1 MVHSTPQWPRKNL
14 RTESVSILKR
24 VLDKLPPWPWAKTK
38 SPAEATADGGST
50 HLNLA
55 RESLKDLIE
64 DARLPAGIRESLAH
78 DYEAVQAMLDKLQ
91 HGHLHIA
98 VFGRVSTGKSSL
110 LNALIGEQKFA
121 VSPLHG
127 ETRKTTIEQWSEVE
141 AAGVFLIDTPGL
153 DEAGGEDRE
162 AMAKEVAHRS
172 DLVIFVVDGD
182 ITDSEL
188 QSLRTLL
195 EQGRPVVVA
204 LNKSDLYT
212 QDEQDALLQSVR
224 EKTAGLVD
232 PDDVLAVAAQ
242 PRPQQ
247 VIELDDEGAETA
259 STRVRDPDI
268 DALRVRLWD
277 IFETEGKTLA
287 ALNAS
292 LFAADLSDQVG
303 IRILNAR
310 REIGDKLVRT
320 YCVAKGI
327 AVAFNPI
334 PVADLFAAA
343 FIDVGMV
350 MHLSKVYDLPIS
362 QREAGSLVSVIIAEA
377 AALMGTVWALH
388 FVSSALKVGTA
399 GLSTIVTAGAQ
410 GAIAYYSTYV
420 VGQIAADYLAKGK
433 SWGEGG
439 PKQVVREILD
449 SLDRDTV
456 LRQAK
461 KEIQMRLGIS

>member
-1 MVHSTPQWPRKNL
+1 
-14 RTESVSILKR
+14 
-24 VLDKLPPWPWAKTK
+24 
-38 SPAEATADGGST
+38 
-50 HLNLA
+50 
-55 RESLKDLIE
+55 
-64 DARLPAGIRESLAH
+64 
-78 DYEAVQAMLDKLQ
+78 MLDKLQ

-127 ETRKTTIEQWSEVE
+127 ETRKTTMEQWSEVE

-212 QDEQDALLQSVR
+212 QVEQDALLQSVR

-247 VIELDDEGAETA
+247 VVELDGEGAETA

-268 DALRVRLWD
+268 DTLRVRLWD

-362 QREAGSLVSVIIAEA
+362 QQEAGSLVSVIIAEA

-410 GAIAYYSTYV
+410 GTIAYYSTYV

>member
-1 MVHSTPQWPRKNL
+1 VFDR
-14 RTESVSILKR
+14 
-24 VLDKLPPWPWAKTK
+24 LPGWPWTRKKNPTDPK
-38 SPAEATADGGST
+38 ADGGSA
-50 HLNLA
+50 HLDLA
-55 RESLKDLIE
+55 RESLRELID
-64 DARLPAGIRESLAH
+64 DARLPPGIRESLAH
-78 DYEAVQAMLDKLQ
+78 DYDAVQAMLDKLQ

-110 LNALIGEQKFA
+110 LNALIGEQRFA

-127 ETRKTTIEQWSEVE
+127 ETKKASMQEWTEVE
-141 AAGVFLIDTPGL
+141 AAGVYLIDTPGL

-162 AMAKEVAHRS
+162 AMAREVAHRS
-172 DLVIFVVDGD
+172 DLVIYVIDGD
-182 ITDSEL
+182 ITHSEL
-188 QSLRTLL
+188 SALRTLL
-195 EQGRPVVVA
+195 AQGRPVIVA

-212 QDEQDALLQSVR
+212 TTDLDALLETVR
-224 EKTAGLVD
+224 AKTGGLVQSA
-232 PDDVLAVAAQ
+232 DVLAIAAQ

-247 VIELDDEGAETA
+247 VVEVDEAGNE
-259 STRVRDPDI
+259 STTTRDRSPDI
-268 DALRVRLWD
+268 DQLRLRLWE
-277 IFETEGKTLA
+277 IFENEGKTLA

-303 IRILNAR
+303 LRILNAR

-327 AVAFNPI
+327 AVAFNPV

-362 QREAGSLVSVIIAEA
+362 RREAGSLVSVIAAEA

-388 FVSSALKVGTA
+388 LVSSALKVGTA

-410 GAIAYYSTYV
+410 GTIAYYSTYV
-420 VGQIAADYLAKGK
+420 VGQIAAEYLSKGR
-433 SWGEGG
+433 SWGDGG
-439 PKQVVREILD
+439 PKQVVNEILE

-456 LRQAK
+456 LREAK
-461 KEIQMRLGIS
+461 REIQARLGVSS

>member
-1 MVHSTPQWPRKNL
+1 MFDR
-14 RTESVSILKR
+14 
-24 VLDKLPPWPWAKTK
+24 LPGWPWISQKPKT
-38 SPAEATADGGST
+38 EIGTNGGSA
-50 HLNLA
+50 HLDLA
-55 RESLKDLIE
+55 RESLRELI
-64 DARLPAGIRESLAH
+64 DDSRLPPGVRDALAH
-78 DYEAVQAMLDKLQ
+78 DYESVQAMLDKLQ

-110 LNALIGEQKFA
+110 LNALIGEERFT

-127 ETRKTTIEQWSEVE
+127 ETKQSSMEAWSEVK
-141 AAGVFLIDTPGL
+141 AAGVYLIDTPGL

-162 AMAKEVAHRS
+162 AMAREVARRS
-172 DLVIFVVDGD
+172 DLVIYVIDGD
-182 ITDSEL
+182 VTDSEL
-188 QSLRTLL
+188 SALKTLL
-195 EQGRPVVVA
+195 AQGRPVVVA

-212 QDEQDALLQSVR
+212 ATDLESLLLTVR
-224 EKTAGLVD
+224 KKTTGLVQ
-232 PDDVLAVAAQ
+232 PKDVIAVAAQ

-247 VIELDDEGAETA
+247 VVEVDDKGHETQ
-259 STRVRDPDI
+259 STRDRLPDVEK
-268 DALRVRLWD
+268 LRLRLWE
-277 IFETEGKTLA
+277 IVENEGKTLA

-292 LFAADLSDQVG
+292 LFASDLSDQVG
-303 IRILNAR
+303 KRILNAR

-320 YCVAKGI
+320 YCVGKGV
-327 AVAFNPI
+327 AVAFNPV

-350 MHLSKVYDLPIS
+350 MHLSKVYDLPVS
-362 QREAGSLVSVIIAEA
+362 RREAGSLVSVIVAEA

-420 VGQIAADYLAKGK
+420 VGQIAAKYLSNGK

-439 PKQVVREILD
+439 PKRVVNEILD

-456 LRQAK
+456 LREAK
-461 KEIQMRLGIS
+461 KEIQAKLGIR

>member
-1 MVHSTPQWPRKNL
+1 M
-14 RTESVSILKR
+14 SILKR
-24 VLDKLPPWPWAKTK
+24 VLDKLPKWPWARTK
-38 SPAEATADGGST
+38 KPTEANADGGSA
-50 HLNLA
+50 HLDLA

-64 DARLPAGIRESLAH
+64 DSRLPSGIRESLAH
-78 DYEAVQAMLDKLQ
+78 DYEAVQAMLEKLQ

-127 ETRKTTIEQWSEVE
+127 ETRKTTMEKWSEVE
-141 AAGVFLIDTPGL
+141 AAGVYLIDTPGL

-162 AMAKEVAHRS
+162 TMAKEVAHRS

-212 QDEQDALLQSVR
+212 QDELDALLQSVR

-232 PDDVLAVAAQ
+232 PDDVLPVAAQ

-247 VIELDDEGAETA
+247 VVELDNEGGETA
-259 STRVRDPDI
+259 STRTRESDI
-268 DALRVRLWD
+268 DELRLRLWD

-320 YCVAKGI
+320 YCVAKGV

-334 PVADLFAAA
+334 PVADLLAAA

-410 GAIAYYSTYV
+410 GTIAYYSTYV
-420 VGQIAADYLAKGK
+420 VGQIAADYLSKGK

-456 LRQAK
+456 LQQAK
-461 KEIQMRLGIS
+461 REIQSRLGIS

>member
-1 MVHSTPQWPRKNL
+1 MF
-14 RTESVSILKR
+14 
-24 VLDKLPPWPWAKTK
+24 DKLPGWPWIPGKTPTETE
-38 SPAEATADGGST
+38 SDGGST
-50 HLNLA
+50 HLDLA
-55 RESLKDLIE
+55 RESLRELIE
-64 DARLPAGIRESLAH
+64 DSRLPAGVRDSLAH
-78 DYEAVQAMLDKLQ
+78 DYDAVQAMLDKLQ

-110 LNALIGEQKFA
+110 LNALIGEERFA

-127 ETRKTTIEQWSEVE
+127 ETKKSSIQAWSEVE

-153 DEAGGEDRE
+153 DEAGGEARE
-162 AMAKEVAHRS
+162 EMAKEVAHRS

-182 ITDSEL
+182 ITDTEL
-188 QSLRTLL
+188 VALRTLL
-195 EQGRPVVVA
+195 QQGRPVVVA

-212 QDEQDALLQSVR
+212 DVQLRALLDTVR
-224 EKTAGLVD
+224 SKTAGLVQV
-232 PDDVLAVAAQ
+232 DDVLAVAAQ
-242 PRPQQ
+242 PRAQQ
-247 VIELDDEGAETA
+247 VIEVDDDGSE
-259 STRVRDPDI
+259 STSERERPPDI
-268 DALRVRLWD
+268 ESLRLRLWE
-277 IFETEGKTLA
+277 IFEKEGKTLA

-303 IRILNAR
+303 RRILNAR

-320 YCVAKGI
+320 YCVGKGI
-327 AVAFNPI
+327 AVAFNPV

-350 MHLSKVYDLPIS
+350 VHLSKVYDLPLS
-362 QREAGSLVSVIIAEA
+362 RREAGSLVGVIAAES

-420 VGQIAADYLAKGK
+420 VGQIAAEYLSKGK

-439 PKQVVREILD
+439 PKQVVNEILE

-456 LRQAK
+456 LRDAK
-461 KEIQMRLGIS
+461 KEIQARLGVS

>member
-1 MVHSTPQWPRKNL
+1 MNSRK
-14 RTESVSILKR
+14 ESVNILKR
-24 VLDKLPPWPWAKTK
+24 VFDKLPGWPWTK
-38 SPAEATADGGST
+38 KKPATDLESDGGSA

-55 RESLKDLIE
+55 RESLRDLI
-64 DARLPAGIRESLAH
+64 DDSRLPAGVRDSLAN
-78 DYEAVQAMLDKLQ
+78 DYQAVEGMLDKLQ

-110 LNALIGEQKFA
+110 LNALIGEQRFN

-127 ETRKTTIEQWSEVE
+127 ETKRTSMERWSEVE
-141 AAGVFLIDTPGL
+141 AAGVYLIDTPGL
-153 DEAGGEDRE
+153 DEAGGENRE
-162 AMAKEVAHRS
+162 EMAKEVAHRS
-172 DLVIFVVDGD
+172 DLVIFVVDSD

-188 QSLRTLL
+188 SSLQVLL
-195 EQGRPVVVA
+195 TQGRPVVVA

-212 QDEQDALLQSVR
+212 KDELDALLASVR
-224 EKTAGLVD
+224 SKTEGLVQS
-232 PDDVLAVAAQ
+232 DDVLAVAAQ

-247 VIELDDEGAETA
+247 IIEVDGEGNEKT
-259 STRVRDPDI
+259 SSRERDADI
-268 DALRVRLWD
+268 VNLRLRLWE
-277 IFETEGKTLA
+277 IFENEGKTLA

-303 IRILNAR
+303 VRILNAR

-320 YCVAKGI
+320 YCVAKGV

-362 QREAGSLVSVIIAEA
+362 KREAGSLVSVIVAEA

-399 GLSTIVTAGAQ
+399 GLSTLVTAGAQ

-420 VGQIAADYLAKGK
+420 VGQIAAEYLAKGK
-433 SWGEGG
+433 SWGDSG
-439 PKQVVREILD
+439 PKVVVQNILD

-456 LRQAK
+456 LRDAK
-461 KEIQMRLGIS
+461 KEIQARLGMS